1 MALQRF
7 KYKDTIITYS
17 GFKMENSY
25 CFYGYF
31 KDKLL
36 YLLKSEVDKLE
47 PIEKTETELKEEQE
61 LIEYFKGILT

>member
-7 KYKDTIITYS
+7 KYKDVIITYS

-36 YLLKSEVDKLE
+36 YLKKTEVDKLE
-47 PIEKTETELKEEQE
+47 RIEKTELELKEEQE
-61 LIEYFKGILT
+61 IYDYFKSL